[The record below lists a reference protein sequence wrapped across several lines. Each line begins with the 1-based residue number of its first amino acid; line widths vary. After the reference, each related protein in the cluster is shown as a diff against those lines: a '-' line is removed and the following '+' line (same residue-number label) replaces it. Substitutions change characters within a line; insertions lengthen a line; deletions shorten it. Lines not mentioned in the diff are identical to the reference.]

1 MSNNQMISVPRELV
15 EFAVGFK
22 RNGHKNLT
30 DQRSDQDNAQDKLR
44 ALLER
49 PAEQHQGEPVETA
62 VFNDPLYNA
71 ESDARNAS
79 SLLEEVLEWFDDGVG
94 RSQAEF
100 KLMRKI
106 GAWLGRSAPSA
117 DGESDECAHSYANGV
132 GCPECG
138 KEFGAEPSAPKC
150 KYCGDTGQIMVGRS
164 GDTSDGDAPVLGPC
178 EDCERG
184 APVEPVDP
192 VREALRAFVVAAYPV
207 ANQLSER
214 GHNWS
219 EAYLDEALLLARTA
233 LEPKQ

>member
-1 MSNNQMISVPRELV
+1 MPTENRSSNTEQMVSVPREWV
-15 EFAVGFK
+15 ENYAGLLEERCAYEASERV
-22 RNGHKNLT
+22 
-30 DQRSDQDNAQDKLR
+30 Q
-44 ALLER
+44 ALLAQ
-49 PAEQHQGEPVETA
+49 PAAQHQGEAEGYPPCDYCGLTPSHHPWHGSGLLEGVENRHIHACNKCRGKLPAHQGEPLETA

-138 KEFGAEPSAPKC
+138 KEFGAEPSAP
-150 KYCGDTGQIMVGRS
+150 
-164 GDTSDGDAPVLGPC
+164 
-178 EDCERG
+178 
-184 APVEPVDP
+184 VEPSADE
-192 VREALRAFVVAAYPV
+192 VRQQHYDEFMQRRETRA
-207 ANQLSER
+207 
-214 GHNWS
+214 
-219 EAYLDEALLLARTA
+219 A
-233 LEPKQ
+233 LERKP